1 MSGLILKLRPNEELM
16 INGVIVENG
25 DKKTRLRVKTEGAHI
40 LRLKDAIRPE
50 DATTPLK
57 RAYYVAQM
65 TVAGQIPAEEAHQM
79 LQNAMAEFGGVDA
92 GKREEI
98 DQRMAEKDFYKV
110 MRSLASLI
118 ALEGPAINPDQ
129 GEPTPATAAVAGR

>member
-65 TVAGQIPAEEAHQM
+65 TVC
-79 LQNAMAEFGGVDA
+79 LLYTSDA
-92 GKREEI
+92 ADE
-98 DQRMAEKDFYKV
+98 
-110 MRSLASLI
+110 
-118 ALEGPAINPDQ
+118 
-129 GEPTPATAAVAGR
+129 